1 MGILGNPVL
10 LGSPPL
16 KQTGVSMASVNA
28 EYTAAIA
35 LTQAGSGDPSPTN
48 IRPITGWSGLNLRY
62 SGRNLAP
69 YLGNQSPSTDA
80 GVTVT
85 PNADGTYSLS
95 GTSEF
100 MHAHTISDKDNTS
113 LKLPAGTYKLSGCPA
128 DGAMVTGYWLQASG
142 GGMSGTRVDTGEGAT
157 IEVTDPSAGI
167 GVAIGIGY
175 GVDTT
180 GLTFAPMLVPEGAD
194 ETFVTPK
201 GLTVYQYDWSSQAGE
216 IAAGTLDILTG
227 VLTVTQLFLRF
238 NGTENWSV
246 QATGANRF
254 YRYIKSGITTTNLLA
269 RACSHYPNASVT
281 SGSTAQGYYA
291 YTASGGV
298 NSWIQFRPD
307 VSVITDGTA
316 WKNFLAAQAANGT
329 PVTCYFTPR
338 DTAIPTYQ
346 LTPGRIAV
354 TPGDNSIWTDA
365 GPITLNLNK

>member
-16 KQTGVSMASVNA
+16 KQAGMSMASVNA
-28 EYTAAIA
+28 EFKADIA
-35 LTQAGSGDPSPTN
+35 LTQAGSGDPSTSN

-62 SGRNLAP
+62 SGRNLVP
-69 YLGNQSPSTDA
+69 YLGGQSPTTDS

-95 GTSEF
+95 GISEL
-100 MHAHTISDKDNTS
+100 MHTHTISDKNNTA
-113 LKLPAGTYKLSGCPA
+113 LKLPVGTYKLSGCPA
-128 DGAMVTGYWLQASG
+128 GGAMATGYWLQVNG
-142 GGMSGTRVDTGEGAT
+142 GGITGNRVDTGDGAT

-180 GLTFAPMLVPEGAD
+180 GLTFSPMLVPDGAD

-201 GLTVYQYDWSSQAGE
+201 GLTVYQYDWSNTAGE

-227 VLTVTQLFLRF
+227 LLTVTQLFLQF
-238 NGTENWSV
+238 DGTETWSV
-246 QATGANRF
+246 QSTGANRF
-254 YRYIKSGITTTNLLA
+254 YRYINYGITTRNTLA
-269 RACSHYPNASVT
+269 RGCSHYPNASVVAST
-281 SGSTAQGYYA
+281 TAQGYYA

-307 VSVITDGTA
+307 VSTISDGTA

-329 PVTCYFTPR
+329 PVTCYFTPV
-338 DTAIPTYQ
+338 TPLTYQ
-346 LTPGRIAV
+346 LTPGHIAV
-354 TPGDNSIWTDA
+354 TPGDNYIWTDT
-365 GPITLNLNK
+365 GPVTLNLSK